1 MHYRTLGRTDLR
13 VSAVCLGTMTY
24 GNQTPADD
32 ACAQMDMAL
41 DHGINFFDT
50 AEMYAVPPSAATSGK
65 TEEIIGNWLA
75 DRRARD
81 KVLIA
86 TKVSGPAPGMPWIRN
101 GQSRLDRANIVAA
114 VDGSLARLKTDYIDL
129 YQIHWPQRSVNSF
142 GRLDF
147 PADQVVGDEGNVI
160 DDTLDVMADL
170 IKVGK
175 IRHVGLSNETPW
187 GVMRYLSSAN
197 ANASRP
203 RVVSIQN
210 PYSFLNRSFEVGL
223 SEVAMQ
229 EQVGLLAYAPLAA
242 GTLTGKYLGGARP
255 VGSRRAVDPRPARYS
270 RPLEDLTVQGYLDIA
285 KKHGLDPV
293 VMALAFVTTR
303 PFVTANIIGATT
315 VEQLKLVMTANDVTL
330 DAAVIADI
338 NALHDRHPN
347 PCP

>member
-1 MHYRTLGRTDLR
+1 MQYRPLGRTALN

-32 ACAQMDMAL
+32 AFAQMDMAI

-50 AEMYAVPPSAATSGK
+50 AEMYAVPPSAETSGK

-75 DRRARD
+75 ARQGRD
-81 KVLIA
+81 KVVIA
-86 TKVSGPAPGMPWIRN
+86 TKVAGPAPGMPWIRGGAN
-101 GQSRLDRANIVAA
+101 RLDRANIVAA

-129 YQIHWPQRSVNSF
+129 YQVHWPQRAVNSF
-142 GRLDF
+142 GRMDF
-147 PADQVVGDEGNVI
+147 PAAQVTGGEGDVI
-160 DDTLDVMADL
+160 DETLDVMADL
-170 IKVGK
+170 VKDGK

-187 GVMRYLSSAN
+187 GVMRYLDSARAD
-197 ANASRP
+197 ANRP

-210 PYSFLNRSFEVGL
+210 PYSFLNRTFEVGL
-223 SEVAMQ
+223 SEIAMQ
-229 EQVGLLAYAPLAA
+229 ENVGLLAYAPLAA

-255 VGSRRAVDPRPARYS
+255 AGSRRAVDPRPARYS
-270 RPLEDLTVQGYLDIA
+270 RPLEDVTVQGYLAIA
-285 KKHGLDPV
+285 EKHGLDPV

-303 PFVTANIIGATT
+303 PFVTANIVGATT
-315 VEQLKLVMTANDVTL
+315 VEQLARVMTANDVTL
-330 DAAVIADI
+330 DDSVIADI

>member
-1 MHYRTLGRTDLR
+1 MQYRTLGRTDLR

-32 ACAQMDMAL
+32 AFAQMDMAL

-65 TEEIIGNWLA
+65 TESIIGDWMA
-75 DRRARD
+75 ARSARD

-147 PADQVVGDEGNVI
+147 PADQVVGDEGDVI

-170 IKVGK
+170 ITAGK

-187 GVMRYLSSAN
+187 GVMRYLNSAVAN
-197 ANASRP
+197 AKRP

-229 EQVGLLAYAPLAA
+229 ENVGLLAYAPLAA

-255 VGSRRAVDPRPARYS
+255 AGSRRAVDPRPARYS

-303 PFVTANIIGATT
+303 PFVTSNIIGATT

-330 DAAVIADI
+330 DAAVIADV